1 MPIDTL
7 MLVYTYM
14 ATLGLRHRARGTME
28 KTADFFHK
36 KNG

>member
-1 MPIDTL
+1 MQIGTL

-14 ATLGLRHRARGTME
+14 ATLGLRHRARGTIE